1 MTKEQMIFWR
11 NFLFNTFLVLLVFAL
26 VILGVIFSFW
36 DTWMGIAEKYT
47 PFDKNMVAG
56 SVLNSIVI
64 VRQFALMFF
73 ICPVIALH
81 LMIRRKK
88 PE

>member
-11 NFLFNTFLVLLVFAL
+11 NFLFTTFLVLLVFAL
-26 VILGVIFSFW
+26 VILSVIFGFW

-47 PFDKNMVAG
+47 PFDKNMVAE

-64 VRQFALMFF
+64 VRQFALMVF

-81 LMIRRKK
+81 LIIRRKK